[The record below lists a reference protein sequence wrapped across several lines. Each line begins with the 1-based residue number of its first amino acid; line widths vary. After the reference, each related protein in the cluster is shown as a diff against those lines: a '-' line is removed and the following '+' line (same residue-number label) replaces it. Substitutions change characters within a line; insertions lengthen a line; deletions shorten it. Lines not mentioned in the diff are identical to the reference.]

1 MEDAVF
7 STPFCLKTTT
17 TKNKKTEKMYYA
29 QIKKLAH
36 TNYRR
41 QFGLNSELV
50 TATLNGVPVK
60 LLQ

>member
-1 MEDAVF
+1 
-7 STPFCLKTTT
+7 
-17 TKNKKTEKMYYA
+17 MYYV